1 MIEMVLFAGVWTL
14 AGIGYIWWRQR
25 MYLNQLNEMND
36 FVEELLKEG
45 MHASKMSDAEMEQ
58 LNEYLAA
65 EFPLVM
71 KDKKLERM

>member
-1 MIEMVLFAGVWTL
+1 MIEMALFAGVWTL

-45 MHASKMSDAEMEQ
+45 LHASKMTDEEMEE
-58 LNEYLAA
+58 LNDYLAA

>member
-1 MIEMVLFAGVWTL
+1 MIEMVLFAGVWSL
-14 AGIGYIWWRQR
+14 AGLLFIWWRQR